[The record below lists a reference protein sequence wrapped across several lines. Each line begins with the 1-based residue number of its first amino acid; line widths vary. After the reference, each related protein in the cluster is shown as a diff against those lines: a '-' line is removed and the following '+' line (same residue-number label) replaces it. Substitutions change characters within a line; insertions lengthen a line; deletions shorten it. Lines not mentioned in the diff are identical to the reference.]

1 MDQIPV
7 NDFLLNPEKNNKIV
21 MRHDFETACYSLSNM
36 GQKVFFEVLAK
47 IDSFSPAKDQVIR
60 LSPSELEKT
69 GIGFARSNIYKHFA
83 SACEEI
89 QTLSVHLYGEDEK
102 HVYKASI
109 NLFRGLTT
117 KFTKD
122 DQENIIEAYF
132 SVSPEAAPYF
142 TELSKNMQ
150 FNQFLIS
157 QTRPMK
163 KAASM
168 RLYQWLRRHHW
179 INIRRNET
187 TVEIDLTELRAKLD
201 YKNSYKNWRDF
212 KARKLDPAIHEI
224 CQFSDLFC
232 QYQPAKKGRGGKIL
246 SLIFY
251 VRVKEDA
258 DNQSLSG
265 QLLENNCPSLEPRL
279 ASMIRTQ
286 IPDMP
291 DDLLTTLAVYDSAI
305 IMESLLTFV
314 RSDVQ
319 NKKINPVDYFVGILV
334 NKARHLNE
342 TTQENSIDQCANI
355 NDISWADNLTLNF

>member
-1 MDQIPV
+1 M
-7 NDFLLNPEKNNKIV
+7 NDSLLNPEKNNKIV

-60 LSPSELEKT
+60 LSPSELEQT

-201 YKNSYKNWRDF
+201 YKIPIKTGVISKPENWTRPF
-212 KARKLDPAIHEI
+212 MKFANFQICFANTSQPKKAGAEK
-224 CQFSDLFC
+224 F
-232 QYQPAKKGRGGKIL
+232 
-246 SLIFY
+246 
-251 VRVKEDA
+251 
-258 DNQSLSG
+258 
-265 QLLENNCPSLEPRL
+265 L
-279 ASMIRTQ
+279 A
-286 IPDMP
+286 
-291 DDLLTTLAVYDSAI
+291 
-305 IMESLLTFV
+305 
-314 RSDVQ
+314 
-319 NKKINPVDYFVGILV
+319 
-334 NKARHLNE
+334 
-342 TTQENSIDQCANI
+342 
-355 NDISWADNLTLNF
+355 